1 VKQIA
6 RPLKLVAVL
15 AAAVALS
22 GVYAVPSA
30 SAATPTKR
38 TVSDPVEPGKAYDIV
53 QVQLR
58 SSPGGNKPAVV
69 VVRHGRNET
78 VGDSIDVWFNL
89 DEDKTPDVH
98 IVGDAG
104 SEYRVFRTDSFTED
118 GKEISNKGCFSMS
131 IRLDK
136 TKVKFDP
143 NCVGKSEKF
152 GVSVRSS
159 RFDKPDSANDW
170 VRAPEKFTKKVLA
183 FAS

>member
-1 VKQIA
+1 MNHKRRLFSAI
-6 RPLKLVAVL
+6 LVAVALVAAL
-15 AAAVALS
+15 A
-22 GVYAVPSA
+22 PSA
-30 SAATPTKR
+30 GAATPTKR
-38 TVSDPVEPGKAYDIV
+38 VVNDPVDATAAWDIV
-53 QVQLR
+53 QVVLR
-58 SSPGGNKPAVV
+58 SAPEKGKRAVV
-69 VVRHGRNET
+69 VIKHAREET

-118 GKEISNKGCFSMS
+118 GKEISNRGCYTMS
-131 IRLDK
+131 IRNDK

-143 NCVGKSEKF
+143 NCIGKSEKF

-159 RFDKPDSANDW
+159 RFDEPDTANDW